1 MIGYLEGELME
12 KSPGLILVKVRGV
25 GYQIQIPLS
34 TFYALPEPPAAVS
47 LQIHTRL
54 QEDALQLYGF
64 GTQDEKDVFLQL
76 LSIPRIGART
86 ALNILSGINPEEFA
100 QALMQGDDKRLAGIP
115 GIGKKSAA
123 RIVLELK
130 DKLPRVRRP
139 RPASPKETLIADALS
154 ALLNLG
160 YPKNQAEKALEA
172 ARANGAGT
180 LEDLLR
186 QSLKMLAK

>member
-1 MIGYLEGELME
+1 MIGYLEGELMD
-12 KSPGLILVKVRGV
+12 KSPGLALVKVGGV
-25 GYQIQIPLS
+25 GYQIFIPLS
-34 TFYALPEPPAAVS
+34 TFYALPDPPATIA

-64 GTQDEKDVFLQL
+64 KTREEKDLFLQL

-100 QALMQGDDKRLAGIP
+100 QALVAGDDKRLAGIP

-130 DKLPRVRRP
+130 DRLPPARRP
-139 RPASPKETLIADALS
+139 LPASAGERLRQDALS

-160 YPKNQAEKALEA
+160 YPKNLAEKAVDA
-172 ARANGAGT
+172 AQAQGADS

-186 QSLKMLAK
+186 QSLKALAK

>member
-1 MIGYLEGELME
+1 MIGYLEGEIMD
-12 KSPGLILVKVRGV
+12 KSPGLILVKVGGV
-25 GYQIQIPLS
+25 GYQIAIPLS
-34 TFYALPEPPAAVS
+34 TFYALPDPPAQVA

-64 GTQDEKDVFLQL
+64 STREEKDVFLQL
-76 LSIPRIGART
+76 LSIPRVGART
-86 ALNILSGINPEEFA
+86 ALNILSGINPEDFA

-130 DKLPRVRRP
+130 DKLPPARRP
-139 RPASPKETLIADALS
+139 RPASPKETLIQDALS

-160 YPKNQAEKALEA
+160 YPKNMAEKALDA
-172 ARANGAGT
+172 AQAHGAGT

>member
-1 MIGYLEGELME
+1 MIGYLEGELID
-12 KSPGLILVKVRGV
+12 KSPGLVLVKVGGV
-25 GYQIQIPLS
+25 GYQIFIPLS
-34 TFYALPEPPAAVS
+34 TFYALPDPPATVA

-64 GTQDEKDVFLQL
+64 KSQEEKDLFLQL
-76 LSIPRIGART
+76 VSIPRIGART

-100 QALMQGDDKRLAGIP
+100 QALVAGDDKRLAGIP

-130 DKLPRVRRP
+130 DRLPPARRP
-139 RPASPKETLIADALS
+139 LPASAGERLRQDALS

-160 YPKNQAEKALEA
+160 YPKNLAEKAVDA
-172 ARANGAGT
+172 ARAQGADS

-186 QSLKMLAK
+186 QSLKALAK

>member
-1 MIGYLEGELME
+1 MIGYLEGQLMD
-12 KSPGLILVKVRGV
+12 KSPNQILVKVGGV
-25 GYQIQIPLS
+25 GYQISISLS
-34 TFYALPEPPAAVS
+34 TFYALPDPPAAVA

-64 GTQDEKDVFLQL
+64 NTLEEKGLFLQL
-76 LSIPRIGART
+76 LSIPRVGART
-86 ALNILSGINPEEFA
+86 ALNILSGINPEDFA
-100 QALMQGDDKRLAGIP
+100 QALLQGDAQRLAGIP

-130 DKLPRVRRP
+130 DPLPPARRP
-139 RPASPKETLIADALS
+139 RPASPGERLVQDALS

-160 YPKNQAEKALEA
+160 YAKNQAEKALDA
-172 ARANGAGT
+172 AKALGAGS

-186 QSLKMLAK
+186 QSLKSLAK